1 MIKTR
6 SLNTVFQEGFNEEP
20 MTQIFDN
27 PADFAEDALDGL
39 VAANRRYVARV
50 DGGVVRSTEV
60 PAGQVA
66 VVVGGGSGHYP
77 AFAGLVGPGL
87 AAGAVCGN
95 IFTSPSAGQVYRVA
109 KAANAGGGVL
119 LSYGNYAGDVI
130 HFGEAQQRLNAEG
143 IETRTVLVTD
153 DIASA
158 PLDQI
163 AQRRGIAGDLTV
175 FKIAGAAAEA
185 GLDLDAVE
193 RLAVRANHCTRS
205 LGAAFDGCTFPG
217 AAEPLFQVP
226 AGQMSLG
233 LGIHGEPGISD
244 HPMPTASELAEML
257 VSRLLED
264 KPDNAGDRVV
274 AILNGLGRV
283 KYEELFLLFGKI
295 ERLLT
300 AAGLTVVEPECGEL
314 VTSLDMSGLSLTL
327 LWLDEELEQYWA
339 APADTPGFRKGSP
352 APRALRE
359 RPQPAGPE
367 KAAAIEAEET
377 TAAAAELG
385 RLTAAVLAQVQDA
398 VVEHAEELGRLDA
411 IAGDGDHGIGMRRGV
426 EAAATAARNVAE
438 AGASVQ
444 RVLAAAGEAWSERA
458 GGTSGA
464 LWGSA
469 LQAAGRTLG
478 NKAFYGRGDAAV
490 VVTAFTDAITALGKA
505 VPGDKTMVD
514 ALLPFRG
521 AFQSAYNGGA
531 PVAVALAAGA
541 AAAREAADAT
551 ASLRPRKG
559 RARPLA
565 EKSLGHPDPGAV
577 SLALIAARI
586 ADSLNSGQFRPSLAD
601 ARMATSAVGEG
612 VQA

>member
-1 MIKTR
+1 
-6 SLNTVFQEGFNEEP
+6 

-27 PADFAEDALDGL
+27 PADFAEEALDGL
-39 VAANRRYVARV
+39 VAANRGYVARV

-95 IFTSPSAGQVYRVA
+95 IFTSPSAGQAYRVA

-119 LSYGNYAGDVI
+119 FSFGNYAGDVI

-163 AQRRGIAGDLTV
+163 EKRRGIAGDLTV

-185 GLDLDAVE
+185 GLDLDGVE
-193 RLAVRANHCTRS
+193 RLAVLANHRTRS
-205 LGAAFDGCTFPG
+205 LGVAFDGCTLPG
-217 AAEPLFQVP
+217 AAEPLFHVP
-226 AGQMSLG
+226 AGGMSLG

-244 HPMPTASELAEML
+244 HPMPTASELAKLL
-257 VSRLLED
+257 VSGLLRD
-264 KPDNAGDRVV
+264 KPDDAGNRVV

-295 ERLLT
+295 DKLLT
-300 AAGLTVVEPECGEL
+300 AEGLTIVEPECGEL

-327 LWLDEELEQYWA
+327 LWLDDELERYWT
-339 APADTPGFRKGSP
+339 APADTPGYRKGSM
-352 APRALRE
+352 APRARRE
-359 RPQPAGPE
+359 VAAPE
-367 KAAAIEAEET
+367 GALDAEGEDT
-377 TAAAAELG
+377 TAAAAGLG
-385 RLTAAVLAQVQDA
+385 RLAAAVLAQARDA
-398 VVEHAEELGRLDA
+398 VVDHERELGRLDA
-411 IAGDGDHGIGMRRGV
+411 IAGDGDHGVGMRRGV
-426 EAAATAARNVAE
+426 DAAVAAAGE
-438 AGASVQ
+438 AVGAGLSVH
-444 RVLAAAGEAWSERA
+444 RVLTAAGEAWSERA

-469 LQAAGRTLG
+469 LAAAGRALG
-478 NKAFYGRGDAAV
+478 NKDSYSGGDAAAA
-490 VVTAFTDAITALGKA
+490 VTAFADAVTILGKA
-505 VPGDKTMVD
+505 DVGDKTMVD
-514 ALLPFRG
+514 ALLPFRN
-521 AFQSAYNGGA
+521 AFVAAFDGGT
-531 PVAVALAAGA
+531 PVTGALASAVT
-541 AAAREAADAT
+541 AARQAADAT
-551 ASLRPRKG
+551 ASLRPLKG

-577 SLALIAARI
+577 SFALIATRVS
-586 ADSLNSGQFRPSLAD
+586 DYFESSPSLSSPRA
-601 ARMATSAVGEG
+601 AAVAAGQG
-612 VQA
+612 AQA

>member
-1 MIKTR
+1 
-6 SLNTVFQEGFNEEP
+6 

-27 PADFAEDALDGL
+27 PADFAQEALDGL
-39 VAANRRYVARV
+39 VAANRGYVARV

-95 IFTSPSAGQVYRVA
+95 IFTSPSAGQAYRVA

-119 LSYGNYAGDVI
+119 FSYGNYAGDVI

-163 AQRRGIAGDLTV
+163 DKRRGIAGDLTV

-193 RLAVRANHCTRS
+193 RLAVLANHRTRS
-205 LGAAFDGCTFPG
+205 LGVAFDGCTLPG
-217 AAEPLFQVP
+217 AAEPLFHVP
-226 AGQMSLG
+226 AGGMSLG

-244 HPMPTASELAEML
+244 HPMPTASELAELL
-257 VSRLLED
+257 VSGLLRER
-264 KPDNAGDRVV
+264 PDDAGNRVV

-295 ERLLT
+295 DKLLT
-300 AAGLTVVEPECGEL
+300 AAGLTIVEPECGEL

-327 LWLDEELEQYWA
+327 LWLDDELERFWT
-339 APADTPGFRKGSP
+339 APADTPGYRKGSL
-352 APRALRE
+352 APRSRRELAAPEGAL
-359 RPQPAGPE
+359 AT
-367 KAAAIEAEET
+367 EEEDT
-377 TAAAAELG
+377 TAAAAGLG
-385 RLTAAVLAQVQDA
+385 RLAAAVLVQARDA
-398 VVEHAEELGRLDA
+398 VVVHERELGRLDA
-411 IAGDGDHGIGMRRGV
+411 IAGDGDHGVGMRRGV
-426 EAAATAARNVAE
+426 DAAVAAAGE
-438 AGASVQ
+438 AVGAGLSVH
-444 RVLAAAGEAWSERA
+444 RVLTAAGEAWSERA

-469 LQAAGRTLG
+469 LAAAGQALG
-478 NKAFYGRGDAAV
+478 NKDSYSGGDAAAA
-490 VVTAFTDAITALGKA
+490 VTAFADAVTTLGKA
-505 VPGDKTMVD
+505 DVGDKTMVD
-514 ALLPFRG
+514 ALLPFRDAFVAAFDDGTPVTG
-521 AFQSAYNGGA
+521 ALTA
-531 PVAVALAAGA
+531 AVT
-541 AAAREAADAT
+541 AARQAADAT
-551 ASLRPRKG
+551 ASLRPLKG

-577 SLALIAARI
+577 SFALIATRVSDYFESPPRLSSPRA
-586 ADSLNSGQFRPSLAD
+586 AALVAGNGAK
-601 ARMATSAVGEG
+601 A
-612 VQA
+612 

>member
-1 MIKTR
+1 
-6 SLNTVFQEGFNEEP
+6 

-27 PADFAEDALDGL
+27 PADFAEEALDGL
-39 VAANRRYVARV
+39 VAANRGYVARV

-95 IFTSPSAGQVYRVA
+95 IFTSPSAGQAYRVA

-119 LSYGNYAGDVI
+119 FSYGNYAGDVI

-163 AQRRGIAGDLTV
+163 EKRRGIAGDLTV

-185 GLDLDAVE
+185 GLDLDGVE
-193 RLAVRANHCTRS
+193 RLAVLANHRTRS
-205 LGAAFDGCTFPG
+205 LGVAFDGCTLPG
-217 AAEPLFQVP
+217 AAEPLFHVP
-226 AGQMSLG
+226 AGGMSLG

-244 HPMPTASELAEML
+244 HPMPTASELAELL
-257 VSRLLED
+257 VSGLLRD
-264 KPDNAGDRVV
+264 KPGDAGNRVV

-295 ERLLT
+295 DKLLT
-300 AAGLTVVEPECGEL
+300 AAGLTIVEPECGEL

-327 LWLDEELEQYWA
+327 LWLDEELERYWT
-339 APADTPGFRKGSP
+339 APADTPGYRKGSM
-352 APRALRE
+352 APRARRE
-359 RPQPAGPE
+359 VAAPE
-367 KAAAIEAEET
+367 GALAAEGEDT
-377 TAAAAELG
+377 TAAAAGLG
-385 RLTAAVLAQVQDA
+385 RLAAAVLAQARDA
-398 VVEHAEELGRLDA
+398 VVDHERELGRLDA
-411 IAGDGDHGIGMRRGV
+411 IAGDGDHGVGMRRGV
-426 EAAATAARNVAE
+426 DAAVAAAGE
-438 AGASVQ
+438 AVGAGLSVH
-444 RVLAAAGEAWSERA
+444 RVLTAAGEAWSERA

-469 LQAAGRTLG
+469 LAAAGRALG
-478 NKAFYGRGDAAV
+478 NKDSYSGGDAAAA
-490 VVTAFTDAITALGKA
+490 VTAFADAVTTLGKA
-505 VPGDKTMVD
+505 DVGDKTLVD
-514 ALLPFRG
+514 ALLPFRD
-521 AFQSAYNGGA
+521 AFVAAFDGGT
-531 PVAVALAAGA
+531 PVTGALAAA
-541 AAAREAADAT
+541 VTAARQAADAT
-551 ASLRPRKG
+551 ASLRPLKG

-577 SLALIAARI
+577 SFALIVTRVSEYFEPSPALSYPRTAALV
-586 ADSLNSGQFRPSLAD
+586 AGHGAQS
-601 ARMATSAVGEG
+601 
-612 VQA
+612 